1 MIDSRLQTLR
11 VLNEEKTITAA
22 AAVLHLSPS
31 SVSQQLRQ
39 LSADLGI
46 ELLEHYGRNVRLTA
60 AARTLLG
67 HAHTLFAQWE
77 RACGDL
83 AMHREGEA
91 GELRVSGVATALA
104 SVVAPAVAKL
114 RGRYPQMSFH
124 LGEDPDEDRFHLLLM
139 DRTDIAVVIPASST
153 PAPDDERFEQH
164 PLLEEPQDL
173 LVPTGHPFAGSGSVA
188 LADAAGED
196 WLRAGD
202 PRDQHQLFVTACA
215 SAGFAPRV
223 RHGAVDWSAVAA
235 LVAQGF
241 GICLVPRLAAVPD
254 SFGVVRVRLHGEPT
268 PVRKVVACVRR
279 GSSAVPTIARGLDA
293 LREAASDWQLS
304 AGSGRRWHGHV
315 SGPYG

>member
-1 MIDSRLQTLR
+1 MIDPRLQTLR

-39 LSADLGI
+39 LSTDLGV

-77 RACGDL
+77 RASGDL
-83 AMHREGEA
+83 ARHREGGA
-91 GELRVSGVATALA
+91 GELRVCGVATALA
-104 SVVAPAVAKL
+104 AVVAPAVAEL
-114 RGRYPQMSFH
+114 RRRYPRMSFEI
-124 LGEDPDEDRFHLLLM
+124 GEDPDEDRFHLLLM
-139 DRTDIAVVIPASST
+139 DRTDIAVVIPAPGA

-164 PLLEEPQDL
+164 PLLVEPQDL
-173 LVPTGHPFAGSGSVA
+173 LVPRLHPFAAAGSVA

-202 PRDQHQLFVTACA
+202 PRDQHRLFVTACA

-223 RHGAVDWSAVAA
+223 KHNAVDWSAVAA

-241 GICLVPRLAAVPD
+241 GICLVPRLASLPD
-254 SFGVVRVRLHGEPT
+254 GFDVVRVRLHGEPM
-268 PVRKVVACVRR
+268 PVRRVVACVRR
-279 GSSAVPTIARGLDA
+279 GSSGVPVIARGLDA

-304 AGSGRRWHGHV
+304 VGAGPGD
-315 SGPYG
+315 GPYG